1 MTRPV
6 YLIAT
11 LLSAILLITA
21 CRNEEQSIIQT
32 LDIAATVMQQQADS
46 ALTLLDGIEQD
57 NIKTKQGKARYALLY
72 SQALDKTGIDL
83 ASDSIIAPAIAYYS
97 RHKNDPEYGIA
108 LYYLAR
114 IHENAGEIDEA
125 IKTSIMAEVYLT
137 EAQNDEMLGLLF
149 ANRGYLYSS
158 QYNIEEE
165 AKMYQRSVEHYLQ
178 SGNTK
183 NACFSYL
190 SLSNAY
196 DCMGDTLQALAA
208 LDHAQTLAQSIAD
221 TSILYETEIYRASL
235 YAHIDSCLPKA
246 KNVLMNAF
254 DRYCNGVADTAQ
266 YFLLSNICH
275 HMGEND
281 SALYYI
287 EHYATRA
294 KESDEMLL
302 GYYALKGDILRDMQ
316 RYREALA
323 CNEKYTET
331 ANKVHFKQIENS
343 IKALEIKY
351 KNQLLAQSYNILRM
365 RHIIVTAIL
374 TGAVILFFLILLL
387 YLRYKETQTNEY
399 YGLLEDAKSN
409 YSSLKQQFDKLKRI
423 TDSQNDSKFL
433 FINTLDKRIETLHRL
448 SEMADACK
456 NDDKEFFRECRE
468 YLKSCDYN
476 NESVLNDLQK
486 VVTLYYGNI
495 PDYLRKNYPQL
506 NNDDIN
512 MCCMECLNFTPQQ
525 IRILFN
531 HSNNKSIYTKRNR
544 LRNKLQLPHNIS
556 INEFLQSII
565 HELQHPA

>member
-1 MTRPV
+1 
-6 YLIAT
+6 
-11 LLSAILLITA
+11 
-21 CRNEEQSIIQT
+21 
-32 LDIAATVMQQQADS
+32 
-46 ALTLLDGIEQD
+46 
-57 NIKTKQGKARYALLY
+57 
-72 SQALDKTGIDL
+72 
-83 ASDSIIAPAIAYYS
+83 
-97 RHKNDPEYGIA
+97 
-108 LYYLAR
+108 
-114 IHENAGEIDEA
+114 
-125 IKTSIMAEVYLT
+125 
-137 EAQNDEMLGLLF
+137 
-149 ANRGYLYSS
+149 
-158 QYNIEEE
+158 
-165 AKMYQRSVEHYLQ
+165 
-178 SGNTK
+178 
-183 NACFSYL
+183 
-190 SLSNAY
+190 
-196 DCMGDTLQALAA
+196 
-208 LDHAQTLAQSIAD
+208 
-221 TSILYETEIYRASL
+221 
-235 YAHIDSCLPKA
+235 
-246 KNVLMNAF
+246 MNAF

-302 GYYALKGDILRDMQ
+302 GYYALKGDILSDMQ

-331 ANKVHFKQIENS
+331 ANKVHFEQVENS

-374 TGAVILFFLILLL
+374 TGAVILFVLILLL
-387 YLRYKETQTNEY
+387 YLRYKETQINEY

-544 LRNKLQLPHNIS
+544 LRNKLKLPHNIS
-556 INEFLQSII
+556 LNEFLQSII
-565 HELQHPA
+565 YELQHPA